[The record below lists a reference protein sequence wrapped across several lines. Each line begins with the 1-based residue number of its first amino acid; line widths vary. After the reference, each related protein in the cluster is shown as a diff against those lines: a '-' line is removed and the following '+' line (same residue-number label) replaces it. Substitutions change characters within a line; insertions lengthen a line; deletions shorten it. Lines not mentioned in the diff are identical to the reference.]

1 MCICGLRAE
10 SSLNP
15 DMKSLRL
22 LAALVLLPLVLS
34 AADRGL
40 KIDPARS
47 YVDVD
52 VSVTVDSFTARLEK
66 YDATLRLDE
75 KGRIKQGGTFA
86 FKFADLKTGKPD
98 RDHAMIDW
106 LGGGEPTG
114 KFDIGI
120 LAVTPSGQ
128 GQVTGNLTFHGKT
141 ALLEFPV
148 NVSQAD
154 GATIVTGEATVDYR
168 IWGLKVIR
176 KGFVIKVD
184 PLVKVRFKLTGV
196 AVEIPAEK

>member
-1 MCICGLRAE
+1 
-10 SSLNP
+10 
-15 DMKSLRL
+15 MKSLRL
-22 LAALVLLPLVLS
+22 LFAFVLLPLTLCAVER
-34 AADRGL
+34 AL
-40 KIDPARS
+40 KVDPERS

-86 FKFADLKTGKPD
+86 FKFTDLKTGKPD
-98 RDHAMIDW
+98 RDRAMIDW
-106 LGGGEPTG
+106 LGGGEPSG
-114 KFDIGI
+114 KFDLGI

-141 ALLEFPV
+141 SLVEFPV
-148 NVSQAD
+148 NVTQAD
-154 GATIVTGEATVDYR
+154 GATTITGEATVDYR
-168 IWGLKVIR
+168 LWGLKVIR

-196 AVEIPAEK
+196 PVDLPSEK

>member
-1 MCICGLRAE
+1 
-10 SSLNP
+10 
-15 DMKSLRL
+15 MKSLGLL
-22 LAALVLLPLVLS
+22 LAVVLLPLSLC
-34 AADRGL
+34 AADRAL
-40 KIDPARS
+40 KVDPARS

-66 YDATLRLDE
+66 YDATLKVDE
-75 KGRIKQGGTFA
+75 KGRIKQGGSFA
-86 FKFADLKTGKPD
+86 FKFTDLKTGKPD
-98 RDHAMIDW
+98 RDNAMIDW

-114 KFDIGI
+114 KFDLGI

-141 ALLEFPV
+141 SLVEFPV
-148 NVSQAD
+148 NVSQVD
-154 GATIVTGEATVDYR
+154 GATVVTGEATIDYR

-184 PLVKVRFKLTGV
+184 PLVKVRFKLTGD
-196 AVEIPAEK
+196 PAELPAVK